1 MILINAVYFKGTIL
15 FVYASLLL
23 CNCFKEM
30 WKTAFNPKASFSGDF
45 KTSTI
50 QNVKTT
56 FMRVGLKARYDE
68 TDSLEILQLPYKDR
82 STSMLFF
89 LPKPGHSSHNI
100 MDSVAEYQPKNIK
113 NAQKSTV
120 VATIPKFKISFETQ
134 LKEEMKKIGINE
146 VFTEKA
152 NFTYISD
159 EKIRVSDGVHKAFIE
174 VTEEGTEAVVAT
186 RVRFIPK
193 SAPLTF
199 VANRPFLFIVYDS
212 TNNIPIVIG
221 KITNPSNLV
230 EEEKVLNI
238 QNKSGTGQVS
248 PKMTKTPR
256 SFAIGD
262 LSD

>member
-1 MILINAVYFKGTIL
+1 
-15 FVYASLLL
+15 
-23 CNCFKEM
+23 M
-30 WKTAFNPKASFSGDF
+30 WKTAFNPKVSFNGDF
-45 KTSTI
+45 KTSTT
-50 QNVKTT
+50 QSVKTT
-56 FMRVGLKARYDE
+56 FMRVELKARYDE

-120 VATIPKFKISFETQ
+120 VATIPKFKISFETV
-134 LKEEMKKIGINE
+134 LKEEMKKIGIKE

-152 NFTYISD
+152 NFTYISE

-174 VTEEGTEAVVAT
+174 VTEEGTEAAAAT
-186 RVRFIPK
+186 ALYISRSLPPEK
-193 SAPLTF
+193 NTF
-199 VANRPFLFIVYDS
+199 FANRPFLFMIYDS
-212 TNNIPIVIG
+212 ANNIPIFIG
-221 KITNPSNLV
+221 KITNPANLV
-230 EEEKVLNI
+230 AEEKVLNI